1 MFEINPFSSVQ
12 VMDFPDIGLD
22 VTPNDGQKSGY
33 LNQLKSNQ
41 FFAAGFGLGAL
52 GAATTA
58 LKKLS
63 VIGLSVLRR
72 KYVFEF

>member
-1 MFEINPFSSVQ
+1 
-12 VMDFPDIGLD
+12 MDIPELGNE
-22 VTPNDGQKSGY
+22 VAATGGEQAGY
-33 LNQLKSNQ
+33 LTMLKSNQ

-63 VIGLSVLRR
+63 VIGMSVIRR
-72 KYVFEF
+72 KYVGKY

>member
-1 MFEINPFSSVQ
+1 
-12 VMDFPDIGLD
+12 MDLPDIGVDALPD
-22 VTPNDGQKSGY
+22 DGEKPGY
-33 LNQLKSNQ
+33 LHQLRSNQ

-63 VIGLSVLRR
+63 VVGMGIARR
-72 KYVFEF
+72 K